1 MIARINKSYVPAYLD
16 DIFNDQ
22 SFNSFFGTKNANTP
36 AVNVLEDNSEFRI
49 DVASPG
55 LSKNDFNIDLN
66 DDLIIISAEKEVEK
80 DESES
85 KYMRREFN
93 YNSFK
98 RRFQLPD
105 SVDQEKISASHAEG
119 ILSVHLPKKE
129 EEVSKGPKTIDI
141 S

>member
-1 MIARINKSYVPAYLD
+1 MIARMNRSYVPAYLD
-16 DIFNDQ
+16 DIFSDQ
-22 SFNSFFGTKNANTP
+22 SFNSFFGTKSVSTP
-36 AVNVLEDNSEFRI
+36 AVNVVEDNNEFRI

-55 LSKNDFNIDLN
+55 LSKSDFNIDLN
-66 DDLIIISAEKEVEK
+66 DDLISISAEKEIEK
-80 DESES
+80 DESER

-98 RRFQLPD
+98 RSFQLPD

-129 EEVSKGPKTIDI
+129 EEISKGPKTIDI

>member
-22 SFNSFFGTKNANTP
+22 SFNSFFGSRNESTP
-36 AVNVLEDNSEFRI
+36 GVNVVEDNIEFRI

-66 DDLIIISAEKEVEK
+66 DDLITISAEKEAEQ
-80 DESES
+80 DESGS
-85 KYMRREFN
+85 RYMRREFN

-98 RRFQLPD
+98 RKFQLPD
-105 SVDQEKISASHAEG
+105 SVDQDKISASHAEG

>member
-1 MIARINKSYVPAYLD
+1 MIAKINRSYVPAYLD
-16 DIFNDQ
+16 DIFSDQ
-22 SFNSFFGTKNANTP
+22 SFNSYFGTRSVSTP

-49 DVASPG
+49 DVASSG
-55 LSKNDFNIDLN
+55 LSKKDFNIDLN
-66 DDLIIISAEKEVEK
+66 DNLISISVEKEIKK
-80 DESES
+80 DESEN

-98 RRFQLPD
+98 RSFQLPD
-105 SVDQEKISASHAEG
+105 SVDQEKISASHSEG

-129 EEVSKGPKTIDI
+129 EEIKKGPKTIDI